1 MKKFIAL
8 ALALAMMV
16 SCLVFNASAEDSV
29 AVILQGPTTVAK
41 DGTFQV
47 KVRVTDTQNIV
58 GGVQGMVD
66 VTGATVTKVQVN
78 PDLLTWNKTSD
89 ANTIYKLDENNDVT
103 FASLNKL
110 TSDSYTTRVWFTI
123 DYQVTDAEAVSVAL
137 ANVKVSNKEAKAI
150 TPAATSGLKIDVVD
164 TATEPNVTLMGAGIY
179 GYEENKDGTK
189 DCVTLVDNQG
199 MLVYAG
205 AKNIEGSDVTGIG
218 VVFYP
223 TALLGGDELT
233 VETQGAVVAEV
244 NKADDATRFNKI
256 ATKGY
261 FFGEL
266 DYNFTETVKA
276 LAFLGTKVTARVYYK
291 TANGIVYASNTVDKY
306 IKNGVASK
314 AALSTITD
322 EAGAVTNPTWLGDG
336 DYATARAGL
345 NSSDEKW
352 QENRAYVLEYCVRN
366 VPAK

>member
-16 SCLVFNASAEDSV
+16 SCLVFTASAEDSV
-29 AVILQGPTTVAK
+29 AVTLQGPTTVVK

-47 KVRVTDTQNIV
+47 KVRVTDTQNVV
-58 GGVQGMVD
+58 GGVQGKVD

-89 ANTIYKLDENNDVT
+89 ANTIYKLENNDVT
-103 FASLNKL
+103 FASLNHL
-110 TSDSYTTRVWFTI
+110 VADTYDTRVWFII

-150 TPAATSGLKIDVVD
+150 TTVATSDLAIDVID
-164 TATEPNVTLMGAGIY
+164 TATDPNVSLMGAGIY
-179 GYEENKDGTK
+179 GYEEAKNGTE
-189 DCVTLVDNQG
+189 DCTTLVDNQG
-199 MLVYAG
+199 MLVYAEVD
-205 AKNIEGSDVTGIG
+205 NIDVDAVTDIG

-223 TALLGGDELT
+223 TSLLGGDELT
-233 VETQGAVVAEV
+233 VETQGAVVANV
-244 NKADDATRFNKI
+244 NKVDNATLFNNI
-256 ATKGY
+256 ATAGY
-261 FFGEL
+261 FYGEL
-266 DYNFTETVKA
+266 DYNFSETVNA

-314 AALSTITD
+314 AALNTITD
-322 EAGAVTNPTWLGDG
+322 KAGAVTNPTWVGDG

-345 NSSDEKW
+345 NTSNEKW